1 MSHVLITGASSG
13 IGKQLA
19 LDYAADGW
27 KVTACGREHARL
39 EALNMAN
46 PAIDT
51 LSFDMTD
58 LTLARQALAWIQ
70 ADLIILCAGTCEY
83 LDNGVV
89 DAEKVTRVMNTNVIG
104 PINCLDALLP
114 GLQTGAR
121 VVLVGSTASLV
132 PLPRAEAYGA
142 SKAALAY
149 FARSLALDLAPRG
162 IHVSFVMPGFV
173 KTPLTERNDFPMPLS
188 WSADKAAKHIFAKL
202 GKRPLEI
209 AFPALFI
216 ATLWPLSKLPNRVQL
231 IIGKRMLRSP
241 PPQKDRL

>member
-19 LDYAADGW
+19 LDYAAEGW
-27 KVTACGREHARL
+27 KVTACGRDTAKL
-39 EALNMAN
+39 EALNLAN

-58 LTLARQALAWIQ
+58 LALTRQALAWVQ
-70 ADLIILCAGTCEY
+70 ADLVILCAGTCEY

-89 DAEKVTRVMNTNVIG
+89 DAEKVSRVLNTNVLG
-104 PINCLDALLP
+104 PVNCLDALLP

-121 VVLVGSTASLV
+121 VALVGSTASLV

-149 FARSLALDLAPRG
+149 FARSLSLDLAPRG
-162 IHVSFVMPGFV
+162 IHVSLVMPGFV
-173 KTPLTERNDFPMPLS
+173 KTPLTERNDFPMPMMVSVEQASQFIRKGL
-188 WSADKAAKHIFAKL
+188 ARGAA
-202 GKRPLEI
+202 EI
-209 AFPALFI
+209 AFPPLFVWLLKTVAL
-216 ATLWPLSKLPNRVQL
+216 LPVAWQ
-231 IIGKRMLRSP
+231 KRLT
-241 PPQKDRL
+241 QRLVR